1 MQMDFTDNISKSRN
15 SLTGDGNVVLSIN
28 ARIRALSAA
37 LLLLRDKVTRN
48 NLNKIS
54 VRKSMLIDIDG

>member
-1 MQMDFTDNISKSRN
+1 MKVDFTDNNSKSRN
-15 SLTGDGNVVLSIN
+15 SLTGDGNVVFSIK

-37 LLLLRDKVTRN
+37 LLLLRDKVKRN